1 MKKFSINCDFGG
13 EMAPFSIYIGKP
25 EARHHP
31 LHFQAEW
38 LGKERGGNV
47 PNEVMTSISKLNDLA
62 KKNGV
67 ALEELCVYALGAAQQ
82 ESEEEGEEE
91 EEDLEEN
98 TEG

>member
-13 EMAPFSIYIGKP
+13 EMSPFSVYIGKP
-25 EARHHP
+25 EPRHHP

-82 ESEEEGEEE
+82 EGGETAEEE
-91 EEDLEEN
+91 EEEVGEAS
-98 TEG
+98 E